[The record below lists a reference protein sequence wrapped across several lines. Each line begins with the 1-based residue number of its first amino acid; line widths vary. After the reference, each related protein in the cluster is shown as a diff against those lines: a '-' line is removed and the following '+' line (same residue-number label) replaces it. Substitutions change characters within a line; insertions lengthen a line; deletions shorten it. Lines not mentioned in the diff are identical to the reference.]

1 MASPPRS
8 VILRLKAIQAWDRR
22 RLRAV
27 MRRHPGLRIHPEA
40 SSNLAAAQFDLA
52 HGAQLRIGARVTTE
66 RRPMALRFLLG
77 EGARVEIEADTWLR
91 TEVDRVVVSAGP
103 GARIHVGP
111 EGFLNGCHLSAR
123 ASITLGRHAWV
134 GFGSRVIDGDQHD
147 LDDERPQRSEPIE
160 IGEYAWLAGDVTV
173 LRGVTI
179 GAHSVIGTR
188 SLVNR
193 DVPPHTLAFG
203 IPARARGRVGDRS
216 GTH

>member
-1 MASPPRS
+1 MASPPRL
-8 VILRLKAIQAWDRR
+8 VVARLKAIQAWDRY
-22 RLRAV
+22 RLRAIE
-27 MRRHPGLRIHPEA
+27 RRHAGLHIHAEA

-52 HGAQLRIGARVTTE
+52 PGAQLRIGARVTTE

-77 EGARVEIEADTWLR
+77 EGARVEIGEDTWLR
-91 TEVDRVVVSAGP
+91 TEVDRVVVFAGP

-111 EGFLNGCHLSAR
+111 EGFLNGCHLSAK

-134 GFGSRVIDGDQHD
+134 
-147 LDDERPQRSEPIE
+147 
-160 IGEYAWLAGDVTV
+160 AGDVTV

-179 GAHSVIGTR
+179 GAHSVIGAR

-193 DVPPHTLAFG
+193 SVPPHTLAFG
-203 IPARARGRVGDRS
+203 TPAVARGDVGDRS